1 MPTPRKSL
9 RTRRKIVETS
19 PSSSS
24 PSSEDESEVVTE
36 FFTKLNVKDGSPNKK
51 QKKTPKKSEEP
62 TYTTRSGRQIVP
74 KFRASTVGK
83 TKEYDSDSESSS
95 TSSQSLP
102 DTEKPSVLF
111 EDDKA
116 IESNMFGFQTPKR
129 KQSMLAKA
137 TGSIVK
143 TPKDVTKTPKDVA
156 KTPKTPAT
164 AKNTNTKL
172 KVGVT
177 PRASRYQMKKKISRE
192 AARQKFSAGSESEYE
207 PTESS
212 ESDETSDDE
221 DVVPLEDVKVEE
233 EPPKE
238 ETGMMT
244 RRRKARCND
253 TNFIFTSDD
262 YFERQGAKSVT
273 SDHNLNKLKNPRL
286 QQDQLMALLKDVHPR
301 HKNVLRELDSENQ
314 SMFRRWLF
322 AMSQGFNVLLYGVG
336 SKRTLLSSFHAK
348 HLSSSHVLVI
358 NGFFPG
364 ITLKD
369 ILDSLACGVLKMKNV
384 PGQPH
389 EVVESIAAKLKSA
402 NEPDVFVLVHNLD
415 GEVLRVEKTQAVLA
429 NLASLPKIHLIAS
442 IDHINAPLLWDQNK
456 LSQFNFIWE
465 DATSFLPYFEET
477 SFESSLMVQRS
488 GTIALT
494 ALRNVFQ
501 SLNVNARRV
510 FRLLMDDQLKNGGKN
525 YQGMLF
531 SDLYRACRNS
541 FIVSSDLALRTQL
554 TEFFDHKLVKHKK
567 DTDHLSIP
575 VDQAVLRQFNDEI
588 ASEG

>member
-19 PSSSS
+19 SSSS
-24 PSSEDESEVVTE
+24 SSSSSEDESEVVTE
-36 FFTKLNVKDGSPNKK
+36 FFTGLNVKDGTPSKK
-51 QKKTPKKSEEP
+51 RSKTQKSKVP

-83 TKEYDSDSESSS
+83 TKEDSDGESSS
-95 TSSQSLP
+95 TSSDNLP
-102 DTEKPSVLF
+102 DSEKPSVLF

-129 KQSMLAKA
+129 KQSMLSKA
-137 TGSIVK
+137 TDSVVK
-143 TPKDVTKTPKDVA
+143 TPKNDTQTSKNDV
-156 KTPKTPAT
+156 KTPKTPGT
-164 AKNTNTKL
+164 AKSVKTKL
-172 KVGVT
+172 QLGVT
-177 PRASRYQMKKKISRE
+177 PRASRYQMKRKISRE
-192 AARQKFSAGSESEYE
+192 AARQKFSAVSESDYE

-212 ESDETSDDE
+212 ESEESSDE
-221 DVVPLEDVKVEE
+221 DVVPLEDVKIE
-233 EPPKE
+233 EPLEKE
-238 ETGMMT
+238 KPGMMT
-244 RRRKARCND
+244 RRRKARAND

-314 SMFRRWLF
+314 SMFKRWLF

-336 SKRTLLSSFHAK
+336 SKRNLLNSFHSK

-369 ILDSLACGVLKMKNV
+369 ILDSLALGVLKMKNV

-389 EVVESIAAKLKSA
+389 EVVESIAAKLKSQ
-402 NEPDVFVLVHNLD
+402 NEPDVFVVLHNLD

-429 NLASLPKIHLIAS
+429 SLASLPKVHLIAS
-442 IDHINAPLLWDQNK
+442 IDHINSPLLWDQNK

-501 SLNVNARRV
+501 SLNVNARKV
-510 FRLLMDDQLKNGGKN
+510 FRLLVDDQLKNGGKS

-588 ASEG
+588 ATDG